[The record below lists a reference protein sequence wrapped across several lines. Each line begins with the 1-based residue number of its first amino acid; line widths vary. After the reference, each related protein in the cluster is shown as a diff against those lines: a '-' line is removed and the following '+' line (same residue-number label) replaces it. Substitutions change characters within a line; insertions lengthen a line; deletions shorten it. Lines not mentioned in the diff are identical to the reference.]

1 MANWQRENK
10 TKGSLGVVEELM
22 NRFDVWLVMKN
33 PEKGRVVDNLGLCT
47 IVTPNEL
54 IELPNLIVAPMTT
67 ESESLASRVECRF
80 DNAIGYIMV
89 DQLRTIDKFCF
100 IKKLGELESDVQ
112 LRLCDC
118 LLEFFAL

>member
-1 MANWQRENK
+1 
-10 TKGSLGVVEELM
+10 M

-47 IVTPNEL
+47 IVTPDEL

-67 ESESLASRVECRF
+67 ESENLASRVECRF

-112 LRLCDC
+112 LRLSDC

>member
-1 MANWQRENK
+1 
-10 TKGSLGVVEELM
+10 
-22 NRFDVWLVMKN
+22 
-33 PEKGRVVDNLGLCT
+33 
-47 IVTPNEL
+47 
-54 IELPNLIVAPMTT
+54 MTT

-112 LRLCDC
+112 RRLCDC